1 MGMLI
6 EYPAKLP
13 APLSGRISPTERR
26 FISEVPGRPNYRT
39 RQRDYH
45 GTKDIDFIFT
55 PDEAETFRYW
65 WAKWLARGAVWFV
78 ADWPLLPQ
86 RMRNVYRF
94 TKPPTWALEGGAING
109 QGYWRVSATV
119 EIRGRGMLP
128 ELPVYSVSSKLYPI
142 LEIESITTSLDR
154 IWPEPNYYFREGV
167 TIGAS
172 VIAGSGTQITYE
184 TYNAGAE
191 QVHVSA
197 KVIAASATQ
206 ITYETYN
213 AGSEQVHVSAKVIAG
228 SSVSVPIIKYDNYPP
243 EGVNVAMAIVAFT
256 VT

>member
-65 WAKWLARGAVWFV
+65 WAKWLARGAGWFV

-86 RMRNVYRF
+86 RLRNVYRF
-94 TKPPTWALEGGAING
+94 TKPPQWALEGGGIKG
-109 QGYWRVSATV
+109 KGYWRVSATV

-128 ELPVYSVSSKLYPI
+128 ELPVDSQTSKVYPI
-142 LEIESITTSLDR
+142 EALDDLGAAFTDARGPAFIGYMEDMNAAFDALSATGTYIIYSSYAMEPENMNAAFDALSATGTYIIYSSYAMEPENMNAAFDALSAVMIVKLITYSNYEPEYMDVAFESI
-154 IWPEPNYYFREGV
+154 
-167 TIGAS
+167 
-172 VIAGSGTQITYE
+172 
-184 TYNAGAE
+184 
-191 QVHVSA
+191 
-197 KVIAASATQ
+197 SAT
-206 ITYETYN
+206 
-213 AGSEQVHVSAKVIAG
+213 
-228 SSVSVPIIKYDNYPP
+228 
-243 EGVNVAMAIVAFT
+243 
-256 VT
+256 